1 MTKEE
6 LDKYKELEFAVETL
20 VDYCN
25 NSAFL
30 TTTCEFY
37 RCQAALERLYKAR
50 QEESEKDMTNVIN
63 KGGPAFPSSNEVTI
77 GDWRSSG
84 HSGMN
89 LRDYFAARAME
100 VNLNKCEC
108 FPDEHWRMGV
118 ALDSY
123 AMADAM
129 LEMREMKR

>member
-1 MTKEE
+1 MTDD
-6 LDKYKELEFAVETL
+6 LINKYMELESVLETL

-25 NSAFL
+25 NTGIGTA
-30 TTTCEFY
+30 CEVI
-37 RCQAALERLYKAR
+37 AAEDALKRLYKSR
-50 QEESEKDMTNVIN
+50 LKESEKDMTEVIN
-63 KGGPAFPSSNEVTI
+63 KGKTAFPIIGQLQDVREVGIT
-77 GDWRSSG
+77 
-84 HSGMN
+84 M
-89 LRDYFAARAME
+89 RDYFAARAME

-129 LEMREMKR
+129 LEMSEIKRLLKTTL

>member
-1 MTKEE
+1 MTDD
-6 LDKYKELEFAVETL
+6 LINKYMELESVFELIAVE
-20 VDYCN
+20 
-25 NSAFL
+25 
-30 TTTCEFY
+30 
-37 RCQAALERLYKAR
+37 AALERLFKAR
-50 QEESEKDMTNVIN
+50 LKESEKDMTEVIN
-63 KGGPAFPSSNEVTI
+63 KGKTAFPIIGQLQDVREVGIT
-77 GDWRSSG
+77 
-84 HSGMN
+84 M
-89 LRDYFAARAME
+89 RDYFAARAME

>member
-6 LDKYKELEFAVETL
+6 LDKYKELELVVETL

-25 NSAFL
+25 NDAGMA
-30 TTTCEFY
+30 TACEVIAVE
-37 RCQAALERLYKAR
+37 AALERLYKAR
-50 QEESEKDMTNVIN
+50 QEESEKDMTEVIN
-63 KGGPAFPSSNEVTI
+63 KGKTAFPIIGQLQDVREVGIT
-77 GDWRSSG
+77 
-84 HSGMN
+84 M
-89 LRDYFAARAME
+89 RDYFAARAME

>member
-1 MTKEE
+1 M
-6 LDKYKELEFAVETL
+6 ELESVLETL

-25 NSAFL
+25 NTGIGTA
-30 TTTCEFY
+30 CEVI
-37 RCQAALERLYKAR
+37 AAEDALKRLYKSR
-50 QEESEKDMTNVIN
+50 LKESEKDMTEVIN
-63 KGGPAFPSSNEVTI
+63 KGKTAFPIIGHLQDVREVGIT
-77 GDWRSSG
+77 
-84 HSGMN
+84 M
-89 LRDYFAARAME
+89 RDYFAARAME

>member
-1 MTKEE
+1 MTDD
-6 LDKYKELEFAVETL
+6 LINKYMELESVLETL

-25 NSAFL
+25 NTGIGTA
-30 TTTCEFY
+30 CEVI
-37 RCQAALERLYKAR
+37 AAEDALKRLYKSR
-50 QEESEKDMTNVIN
+50 LKESEKDMTEVIN
-63 KGGPAFPSSNEVTI
+63 KGKTAFPIIGQLQDVREVGIT
-77 GDWRSSG
+77 
-84 HSGMN
+84 M
-89 LRDYFAARAME
+89 RDYFAARAME

-108 FPDEHWRMGV
+108 FPDEHWRTGV